1 MKLEQSNSKFMMLA
15 FHKDT
20 HQFIGNAAVFFF
32 KSDEDVGDMQSV
44 LTRKPEIDL
53 YDWVSLDLR
62 SF

>member
-15 FHKDT
+15 FHKGT

-32 KSDEDVGDMQSV
+32 KSDEDVIDMQSA
-44 LTRKPEIDL
+44 LAKKPEIDL
-53 YDWVSLDLR
+53 YDCVYFDLQ